1 MDVVASIPV
10 PPTARDEA
18 RTALSRVHATAIVCA
33 RSGTKRSMAAW
44 RRVASSAR
52 AVSELAELDLG
63 SFDPMVGFD
72 LTLARTCASMLARA
86 GEHLHSHD
94 SLVACLVSGHITL
107 AARELGV
114 IGSPE
119 AR

>member
-1 MDVVASIPV
+1 MDVVATFAV
-10 PPTARDEA
+10 TPTARDEA
-18 RTALSRVHATAIVCA
+18 RTTLSRVHSTAIVCA
-33 RSGTKRSMAAW
+33 RSGTRRSMAAW
-44 RRVASSAR
+44 RRVASSVR

-63 SFDPMVGFD
+63 SFEPLLGFD
-72 LTLARTCASMLARA
+72 LTLARTCASMLAKA
-86 GEHLHSHD
+86 GESLHTTD
-94 SLVACLVSGHITL
+94 NLVACLVSGHLTL